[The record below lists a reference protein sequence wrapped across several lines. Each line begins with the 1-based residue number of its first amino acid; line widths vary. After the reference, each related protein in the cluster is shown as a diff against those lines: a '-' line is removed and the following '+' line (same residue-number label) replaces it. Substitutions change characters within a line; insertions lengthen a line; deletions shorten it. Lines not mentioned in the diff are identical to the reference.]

1 MKEWFSSL
9 SGVQI
14 STNCSPSYPCFQ
26 VMVDREHGNLIV
38 KLFGKVDRSFEGKA
52 FVTIGV
58 NDLGRITYVS
68 IEPLDKDLREGVK
81 SIGKRV
87 KG

>member
-14 STNCSPSYPCFQ
+14 STNCHPSYPCFQ
-26 VMVDREHGNLIV
+26 VMVDREYGNLMV
-38 KLFGKVDRSFEGKA
+38 KFGNKVAKSFEGEA

-58 NDLGRITYVS
+58 DNLGRIAYVS
-68 IEPLDKDLREGVK
+68 VETLDKDLREGVK
-81 SIGKRV
+81 SIGKE
-87 KG
+87 

>member
-14 STNCSPSYPCFQ
+14 ATNCLPSFPGFQ
-26 VMVDREHGNLIV
+26 IMVDREYGNLIV
-38 KLFGKVDRSFEGKA
+38 KFGNKVDRSFEGEA

-58 NDLGRITYVS
+58 DNLGRIAYISFET
-68 IEPLDKDLREGVK
+68 LDKDLRDGVK
-81 SIGKRV
+81 SIR

>member
-9 SGVQI
+9 CGVQI
-14 STNCSPSYPCFQ
+14 ATNCHPFHPCFQ
-26 VMVDREHGNLIV
+26 VMVDREYGNLIV
-38 KLFGKVDRSFEGKA
+38 EFGNKVGRSFEGEA

-58 NDLGRITYVS
+58 DNLGRIAYISFET
-68 IEPLDKDLREGVK
+68 LDKDLRDGVK
-81 SIGKRV
+81 SIR

>member
-14 STNCSPSYPCFQ
+14 ATNCHPFCQCFQ
-26 VMVDREHGNLIV
+26 VMVDREYGNLIV
-38 KLFGKVDRSFEGKA
+38 KFGNKVDRSFEGEA

-58 NDLGRITYVS
+58 DNLGRIAYISFET
-68 IEPLDKDLREGVK
+68 LDKDLRDGVK
-81 SIGKRV
+81 SIR

>member
-14 STNCSPSYPCFQ
+14 ATNCPSSCPGFQ
-26 VMVDREHGNLIV
+26 VMVDREYGNLMV
-38 KLFGKVDRSFEGKA
+38 KLGNRVDRSFEGEA

-58 NDLGRITYVS
+58 DNLGRIAYIT
-68 IEPLDKDLREGVK
+68 IEALDKDLREEMK
-81 SIGKRV
+81 SIGKE
-87 KG
+87 

>member
-14 STNCSPSYPCFQ
+14 ATNCPSPCPGFQ
-26 VMVDREHGNLIV
+26 VMVDREYGNLMV
-38 KLFGKVDRSFEGKA
+38 KLGNRVDRSFEGEA

-58 NDLGRITYVS
+58 DNLGRIAYIT
-68 IEPLDKDLREGVK
+68 IEALDKDLREEMK
-81 SIGKRV
+81 SIGKE
-87 KG
+87 

>member
-14 STNCSPSYPCFQ
+14 ATNCPPSYPCFQ

-38 KLFGKVDRSFEGKA
+38 KLGNKVDRSFEGEA

-58 NDLGRITYVS
+58 DNLGRIAYVS
-68 IEPLDKDLREGVK
+68 IEPLDKDLREGIK
-81 SIGKRV
+81 TIGKE
-87 KG
+87 

>member
-14 STNCSPSYPCFQ
+14 VTNCHPSHPCFQ
-26 VMVDREHGNLIV
+26 IMVGREYGNLIV
-38 KLFGKVDRSFEGKA
+38 EFGNRVDKSFEGEA

-58 NDLGRITYVS
+58 DNLGRIAYIS
-68 IEPLDKDLREGVK
+68 FEALDKDLRDGVK
-81 SIGKRV
+81 PIGKE
-87 KG
+87 